1 MPRVTR
7 HPAEVELLALELGR
21 SAAGS
26 AAAALHVAG
35 CRVCT
40 RRKASLGR
48 LLAAIEEASSLETML
63 APSADL
69 LPFPSRTS
77 PKKHRDLRGLASAAD
92 EADEKSRRLVKAAR
106 ESDGAL
112 AGCLAESGDADAD
125 HLGLLYAA
133 QTGARLAAAEP
144 HRALALA
151 HALAAS
157 ARSLPASGLVSSHR
171 LEAEASLLASQALL
185 NIGRLEDARAAARDA
200 RTAFAASGDE
210 PFDRAL
216 CAYFEGTAAAFQ
228 GEFSFAEREL
238 KRAARAF
245 AAFEQETWTARA
257 EAALGTLYSQRG
269 NPARAIPFL
278 ENALERLDGAEE
290 AHACTAIEINLARA
304 LAHVGAFERSRAVF
318 AQALA
323 GARRHDL
330 GNLVFAM
337 RLGLAELD
345 LLRGETARAL
355 AAFDALTAEA
365 DERQLEEDR
374 VLARLYAAECLGRL
388 SRTDEMVAR
397 LKELRSLVT
406 VTTLAGVP
414 AWSELASRLDRGDV
428 RDGLLDRVQACL
440 GAVSGGFQVSARPE
454 RRRA

>member
-1 MPRVTR
+1 M
-7 HPAEVELLALELGR
+7 LFR
-21 SAAGS
+21 SQS
-26 AAAALHVAG
+26 
-35 CRVCT
+35 
-40 RRKASLGR
+40 
-48 LLAAIEEASSLETML
+48 
-63 APSADL
+63 
-69 LPFPSRTS
+69 
-77 PKKHRDLRGLASAAD
+77 
-92 EADEKSRRLVKAAR
+92 
-106 ESDGAL
+106 
-112 AGCLAESGDADAD
+112 
-125 HLGLLYAA
+125 
-133 QTGARLAAAEP
+133 
-144 HRALALA
+144 
-151 HALAAS
+151 
-157 ARSLPASGLVSSHR
+157 
-171 LEAEASLLASQALL
+171 
-185 NIGRLEDARAAARDA
+185 
-200 RTAFAASGDE
+200 
-210 PFDRAL
+210 
-216 CAYFEGTAAAFQ
+216 
-228 GEFSFAEREL
+228 
-238 KRAARAF
+238 
-245 AAFEQETWTARA
+245 
-257 EAALGTLYSQRG
+257 LYSQRG

-414 AWSELASRLDRGDV
+414 AWNELASRLDRGDV